1 MATFKDRLK
10 QLRDERDLTLELLSN
25 QVNITQAT
33 LSRYE
38 NGHRKPDIDI
48 ANTLA
53 SFFNVSIDYLYGNTV
68 IREPYKNHS
77 DEIIKGMDESQS
89 RITYT
94 REKITQLKTELA
106 NMEKN
111 PELFD
116 SESYKTNQLLL
127 KDYEIE
133 LEYRLQDNHFTK
145 EGLRTTLKGL
155 SEQLIPFKKLNPNK
169 LKVVPILGTV
179 RAGQPIFAEQNIEGY
194 FPIDKE
200 FTKGGKDYFYLKIVG
215 DSMDEE
221 FKEGSMVLVEHQ
233 THNYIENG
241 KIGVVLID
249 GLEATVK
256 KIIINDNKI
265 TLIPCSN
272 NPEHEIKTY
281 DIEKDEVMVI
291 GRVVVSIKHY

>member
-1 MATFKDRLK
+1 MATFKDRLRE
-10 QLRDERDLTLELLSN
+10 LRDERDLTLEQLSN
-25 QVNITQAT
+25 EVNITQAT

-48 ANTLA
+48 ANTL
-53 SFFNVSIDYLYGNTV
+53 SGFFNVSLDYLYGNTN
-68 IREPYKNHS
+68 IKEPYKNYS
-77 DEIIKGMDESQS
+77 DEIIKEFDENQD
-89 RITYT
+89 RIIGV
-94 REKITQLKTELA
+94 REKIVELKTEIS

-111 PELFD
+111 PEFFNP
-116 SESYKTNQLLL
+116 ESYKTNQILL
-127 KDYEIE
+127 KDYEKD

-145 EGLRTTLKGL
+145 EGLRATMKGL

-169 LKVVPILGTV
+169 LMVVPIVGTV
-179 RAGQPIFAEQNIEGY
+179 RAGEPIFAEQNIEGY

-200 FTKGGKDYFYLKIVG
+200 FTKSGKEYFYLKIVG

-256 KIIINDNKI
+256 KIIINDSKI
-265 TLIPCSN
+265 TLIPCSSN
-272 NPEHEIKTY
+272 AEHEIKTY
-281 DIEKDEVMVI
+281 DIEKDEVRII
-291 GRVVVSIKHY
+291 GRVVVSIKNY